1 MKTLR
6 TILTIAIIA
15 NNLAFTT
22 IKKGD
27 PSPVDGIVMD
37 ETESKAVTSDLIKK
51 DFLEKEVAERKRL
64 EDLYREKVVIS
75 ESQNGY
81 YKGINETL
89 ISQNKQTKFERYIW
103 LAVGVFVTAGAIKLG
118 QKFAD

>member
-1 MKTLR
+1 
-6 TILTIAIIA
+6 
-15 NNLAFTT
+15 
-22 IKKGD
+22 
-27 PSPVDGIVMD
+27 MD